1 MYLYNK
7 PGFDFSKAKRMKCL
21 DKKDLF
27 GHDLNILLEK
37 SQDNFEAYLEIEYRF
52 VGDLYDENLLA
63 KYNKYLGNASL
74 VYLYNNKD
82 LNQGP
87 GQEKLSSNT

>member
-37 SQDNFEAYLEIEYRF
+37 SQDNFEAHLQIEYRF
-52 VGDLYDENLLA
+52 VGDLYDENLRA
-63 KYNKYLGNASL
+63 KYIKYLGNASL
-74 VYLYNNKD
+74 VYLHNNKD
-82 LNQGP
+82 LNHGP
-87 GQEKLSSNT
+87 GQEKISS